1 VRQWWLPYNLQGY
14 PSFILQCSCFE
25 NWLEEMEWEGVFG
38 NVEKQKKSLLEEL
51 RGLDVLEEERTL
63 SNVENFRKAE
73 IISYLGGLL

>member
-1 VRQWWLPYNLQGY
+1 
-14 PSFILQCSCFE
+14 
-25 NWLEEMEWEGVFG
+25 MEWEGVFG